1 MNNLD
6 AFELSVA
13 NSKIY
18 FDFSNPKGKVVI
30 PKTKDLENE
39 LTMAN
44 KKIMEY
50 ITTYKT
56 IKDSDLVSL

>member
-39 LTMAN
+39 LTIAN
-44 KKIMEY
+44 KKIM
-50 ITTYKT
+50 
-56 IKDSDLVSL
+56 